1 MRQEVFSPAA
11 AIYLYHMACRAFSL
25 SLYDYDDILWNEHKS
40 NGGTKGHVHLDY
52 PIVTEQEAQEDDTA
66 DSMQNPFASRSRV
79 VWRYTLPHRG
89 YDYADMS
96 KGGPEVLGRF
106 NEQIDHTGA
115 LMNLE
120 QRRHSSH
127 LDQWMLL
134 CIMHELIIAYIAVEK
149 YKNIATPL
157 IKKGQKGERRPKLI

>member
-1 MRQEVFSPAA
+1 
-11 AIYLYHMACRAFSL
+11 MACRAFSL

-106 NEQIDHTGA
+106 NEQIDHTGSIDEFGTKKAFLPSGPMDA
-115 LMNLE
+115 LVYNA
-120 QRRHSSH
+120 RVDYSIHRSRK
-127 LDQWMLL
+127 
-134 CIMHELIIAYIAVEK
+134 I
-149 YKNIATPL
+149 
-157 IKKGQKGERRPKLI
+157 